1 MKCGSFIFDGIL
13 ARLSVAQARFCAV
26 GQNPGHA
33 SEQAEVIGF
42 CQFIVACLLHLSIF
56 DIQISLS
63 SGVVCKGMLA
73 MQRNGQI

>member
-1 MKCGSFIFDGIL
+1 MGFLHDFRPSP
-13 ARLSVAQARFCAV
+13 FCAV

-63 SGVVCKGMLA
+63 SGVVTSRGDAACNFDLS
-73 MQRNGQI
+73 RIGQFF